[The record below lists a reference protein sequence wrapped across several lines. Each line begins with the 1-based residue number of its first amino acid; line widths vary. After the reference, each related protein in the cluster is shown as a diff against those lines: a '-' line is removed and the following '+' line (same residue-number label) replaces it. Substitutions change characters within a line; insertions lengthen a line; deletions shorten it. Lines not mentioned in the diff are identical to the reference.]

1 MEDKTEKIPV
11 YLYRECVADL
21 PKAVDFSEQMKCNVL
36 ITSITNPNFRREFTK
51 QSVRDNHLRFTRS
64 ELLLEPAKWQTQVVA
79 KLSDSIDCDSS
90 DENIRKNSE
99 STLKQEIA
107 FAQHVAGHG
116 SVLVK
121 INGTNTSNL
130 ARILSSELTG
140 SFLKLLLFS
149 DKFDL
154 DFRFF
159 FSKPVC
165 CSLKCQWL
173 ITRINGIIRE
183 MMNSKN
189 VTHGIG
195 GIHFARIPI
204 SIRDF
209 SWH

>member
-90 DENIRKNSE
+90 DENIRKNGE

-154 DFRFF
+154 DSRFF
-159 FSKPVC
+159 FQS
-165 CSLKCQWL
+165 
-173 ITRINGIIRE
+173 RYA
-183 MMNSKN
+183 
-189 VTHGIG
+189 
-195 GIHFARIPI
+195 AR
-204 SIRDF
+204 
-209 SWH
+209 